1 MAKALVAMAAAASVL
16 VASSAE
22 ASGFPTGRAAFV
34 PQLTVNNDPE
44 VCTPFVEA
52 VRREFFESKYAMRA
66 PFDIDVTDRDWPGAQ
81 VRWLFPHNTSEVGF
95 GERDAMLNIHH
106 SAVLADLDRDGSPEA
121 LVLYGWAHS
130 WRGANYALVRYP
142 DFATYF
148 WALEKAKAQIAVAGA
163 IESGDGRNSLSWNW
177 ARPSV
182 VEIRGAFYL
191 VDAGEVYHRAPTIS
205 LRRIPARGPAVET
218 CRVLKWRPIETL
230 GANAQPVREFM
241 ATLRS
246 IAGTTDGACG
256 GTLNPTAGLALA
268 LTTVEALAITR
279 PWALP
284 QEPYNARAVVD
295 AELARWSDL
304 GLWNKRLFRAQ
315 RAQQKAATNALAR
328 DYRENFGLAAPDAR
342 RQAAKS
348 VDLVLRHRFVFPSG
362 SRPLEPPSG
371 RLTLQRMVLGGKS
384 AGEIERF
391 LLKGEHS
398 FAPGPPLFCELAL
411 EPLLFAA
418 LERPDVMRLLLR
430 HGATVDERN
439 GFGKT
444 ALMTAAQFDL
454 LPAARLLLAQ
464 GADVNAQTSATLGNQ
479 TFKERSA
486 LMYAAENAGMPM
498 IRLLV
503 GAGADVGAVDSA
515 KRDVFNYLSRNETMT
530 AQEREQAAAYLKAQ
544 SRRLP

>member
-1 MAKALVAMAAAASVL
+1 M
-16 VASSAE
+16 
-22 ASGFPTGRAAFV
+22 
-34 PQLTVNNDPE
+34 
-44 VCTPFVEA
+44 
-52 VRREFFESKYAMRA
+52 
-66 PFDIDVTDRDWPGAQ
+66 GAQ
-81 VRWLFPHNTSEVGF
+81 
-95 GERDAMLNIHH
+95 
-106 SAVLADLDRDGSPEA
+106 LARRQL
-121 LVLYGWAHS
+121 
-130 WRGANYALVRYP
+130 ALVRYP
-142 DFATYF
+142 SFETYLSALDTDRKAIATDTV
-148 WALEKAKAQIAVAGA
+148 EPSDRRK
-163 IESGDGRNSLSWNW
+163 SLSWNW

-191 VDAGEVYHRAPTIS
+191 VDAGEVYHRAPTVS

-246 IAGTTDGACG
+246 IAGTTDGGCG

-315 RAQQKAATNALAR
+315 RAQQKAAIDALAS
-328 DYRENFGLAAPDAR
+328 DYRANFGLTETGAR

-348 VDLVLRHRFVFPSG
+348 ADLVFRHRFVFPSG
-362 SRPLEPPSG
+362 GQPPEPPSD
-371 RLTLQRMVLGGKS
+371 RLTLQRMILGGTP
-384 AGEIERF
+384 AGEIKRF
-391 LLKGEHS
+391 LLKGEHLFTPLPAIS
-398 FAPGPPLFCELAL
+398 HCAPPL

-515 KRDVFNYLSRNETMT
+515 QRNVFNYLSRNGTMS

-544 SRRLP
+544 SRKLP